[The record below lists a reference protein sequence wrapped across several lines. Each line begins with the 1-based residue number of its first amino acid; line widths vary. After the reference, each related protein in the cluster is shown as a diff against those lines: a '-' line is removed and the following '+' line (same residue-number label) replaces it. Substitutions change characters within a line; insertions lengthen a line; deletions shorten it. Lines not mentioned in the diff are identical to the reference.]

1 MKFTSFLFIMD
12 FMIYVVMG
20 PTCSGKTELA
30 NYLLDKLN
38 CEAINFDAFQIYK
51 DMNIGT
57 AKLSKDDPHYKK
69 YHLLDIKTPNETFSV
84 MEYQSLCREAIS
96 NLLDKYN
103 DVVLVGGTGLYVRAA
118 LFDYSFEK
126 EEVPVD
132 DDLLELSNEDLHKLL
147 ESLDVEESKK
157 IHVNNRKRLL
167 RAISLIRHSNKK
179 KTDIL
184 NEQEHK
190 PIYKDVKFIFLC
202 PDREELYKN
211 IDERVLSMMENGL
224 VDEVKYLLENYDL
237 SLTAK
242 QGIGYKEVI
251 DFLENK
257 TKYACCVELIQKR
270 TRNYAKR
277 QVTFFKNQFDS
288 ETYKNIEEAKIGL
301 GV

>member
-30 NYLLDKLN
+30 NYLIDKLN

-57 AKLSKDDPHYKK
+57 AKLSKDDSHYKK

-84 MEYQSLCREAIS
+84 MEYQSLCREVLS
-96 NLLDKYN
+96 NLFDKYN

-147 ESLDVEESKK
+147 ESLDIEESKK

-184 NEQEHK
+184 NEQTHK

-211 IDERVLSMMENGL
+211 IDKRVLSMMKNGL
-224 VDEVKYLLENYDL
+224 VDEVKYLLDNYDL

-251 DFLENK
+251 DYLENK

-288 ETYKNIEEAKIGL
+288 ETYKNIEEAKKGL

>member
-1 MKFTSFLFIMD
+1 MT
-12 FMIYVVMG
+12 YVILG
-20 PTCSGKTELA
+20 PTGIGKTSLA
-30 NYLLDKLN
+30 VEIAEHFN
-38 CEAINFDAFQIYK
+38 CPIISCDAFQIYK

-84 MEYQSLCREAIS
+84 MEYQSLCREVLS

-132 DDLLELSNEDLHKLL
+132 DDLLDLSNEDLHKLL

-157 IHVNNRKRLL
+157 IHINNRKRLL

-184 NEQEHK
+184 NEQTHK
-190 PIYKDVKFIFLC
+190 PIYRDVKFIFLC

-211 IDERVLSMMENGL
+211 IDKRVLSMMENGL
-224 VDEVKYLLENYDL
+224 VDEVKYLLDNYDL

-251 DFLENK
+251 DYLENK
-257 TKYACCVELIQKR
+257 SKYACCVELIQKR

-288 ETYKNIEEAKIGL
+288 ETYKNIEDAKKGL

>member
-1 MKFTSFLFIMD
+1 MD

-30 NYLLDKLN
+30 NYLIDKLN

-84 MEYQSLCREAIS
+84 MEYQSLCRKVLS

-147 ESLDVEESKK
+147 ESLDVEESRK

-184 NEQEHK
+184 NEQTHK
-190 PIYKDVKFIFLC
+190 PIYQDVKFIFLC
-202 PDREELYKN
+202 PDRVELYKN

-224 VDEVKYLLENYDL
+224 VDEVKFLLENYDL

-251 DFLENK
+251 DYLENK
-257 TKYACCVELIQKR
+257 TNYACCVELIQKR

>member
-1 MKFTSFLFIMD
+1 MNFTSFLFIMNS
-12 FMIYVVMG
+12 MIYIVMG

-69 YHLLDIKTPNETFSV
+69 YHLLDIKTPDQTFSV
-84 MEYQSLCREAIS
+84 MEYQSLCREVLS
-96 NLLDKYN
+96 KLLDKYK

-118 LFDYSFEK
+118 LFDYNFEK
-126 EEVPVD
+126 EGITVD

-147 ESLDVEESKK
+147 EDLDIVESKK

-179 KTDIL
+179 KTEIL

-190 PIYKDVKFIFLC
+190 PIYKDVKFIFLS

-211 IDERVLSMMENGL
+211 INNRVLSMMENGL
-224 VDEVKYLLENYDL
+224 LNEVKYLLDNYEL

-251 DFLENK
+251 DYLDNK
-257 TKYACCVELIQKR
+257 IKYACCVELIQKR

-288 ETYKNIEEAKIGL
+288 ETYKNIDEAKQGL

>member
-30 NYLLDKLN
+30 NYLIDKLN

-69 YHLLDIKTPNETFSV
+69 YHLLDIKSPNETFSV
-84 MEYQSLCREAIS
+84 MEYQSLCRKVLS
-96 NLLDKYN
+96 KLLDKYD
-103 DVVLVGGTGLYVRAA
+103 DVVLVGGTGLYIRAA

-190 PIYKDVKFIFLC
+190 PIYKDIKFIFLC
-202 PDREELYKN
+202 PNREELYKN
-211 IDERVLSMMENGL
+211 IDKRVLSMMENGL

-237 SLTAK
+237 SITAK

-288 ETYKNIEEAKIGL
+288 ETYKNIEDAKIGL

>member
-57 AKLSKDDPHYKK
+57 AKLSKEDPHYKK
-69 YHLLDIKTPNETFSV
+69 YNLLDIKAPNEIFSV
-84 MEYQSLCREAIS
+84 MEYQSLCREVLS
-96 NLLDKYN
+96 KLLEKYD

-126 EEVPVD
+126 EEVSID

-147 ESLDVEESKK
+147 ESLDVDESKK

-184 NEQEHK
+184 NEQTHK
-190 PIYKDVKFIFLC
+190 PIYQDVKFIFLC
-202 PDREELYKN
+202 PNREVLYKN

-224 VDEVKYLLENYDL
+224 VDEVKYLLENYNL

-242 QGIGYKEVI
+242 QGIGYKEVV

-257 TKYACCVELIQKR
+257 TKYASCVELIQKR

>member
-30 NYLLDKLN
+30 NYLIDKLN

-84 MEYQSLCREAIS
+84 MEYQSLCRKVLS

-118 LFDYSFEK
+118 LFDYCFEK

-132 DDLLELSNEDLHKLL
+132 DDLLDLSNEDLHKLL

-184 NEQEHK
+184 NEQTHK
-190 PIYKDVKFIFLC
+190 PIYQDVKFIFLC

-211 IDERVLSMMENGL
+211 IDKRVLSMMENGL

-257 TKYACCVELIQKR
+257 SNYACCVELIQKR

>member
-1 MKFTSFLFIMD
+1 
-12 FMIYVVMG
+12 MIYVIMG

-30 NYLLDKLN
+30 NYLLDKLH

-57 AKLSKDDPHYKK
+57 AKIDKSDPHYYK
-69 YHLLDIKTPNETFSV
+69 YHLLDIKRPDETFSV
-84 MEYQSLCREAIS
+84 MEFQELCRKELS
-96 NLLDKYN
+96 NLLDKYD

-118 LFDYSFEK
+118 LYDYSFEK

-132 DDLLELSNEDLHKLL
+132 EDLEKLTNEELHKLL
-147 ESLDVEESKK
+147 KELDLEESKK

-179 KTDIL
+179 KTEIL
-184 NEQEHK
+184 KEQEHK
-190 PIYKDVKFIFLC
+190 PIYKDIRFIYLS
-202 PDREELYKN
+202 PDREELYDR
-211 IDERVLSMMENGL
+211 IDKRVLSMMENGL
-224 VDEVKYLLENYDL
+224 IDEVKYLLDNYNL
-237 SLTAK
+237 SLTAR

-251 DFLENK
+251 DYLENK

-277 QVTFFKNQFDS
+277 QVTFSRINSIQKLIKIL
-288 ETYKNIEEAKIGL
+288 ETLKKDWGSNYEKYL
-301 GV
+301 

>member
-69 YHLLDIKTPNETFSV
+69 YNLLDIKAPNETFSV
-84 MEYQSLCREAIS
+84 MEYQSLCRKVIS

-118 LFDYSFEK
+118 LFDYTFEN

-157 IHVNNRKRLL
+157 IHVNSRKRLL

-184 NEQEHK
+184 NEQTHK
-190 PIYKDVKFIFLC
+190 PIYQDVKFIFLC
-202 PDREELYKN
+202 PNRDELYKS

-288 ETYKNIEEAKIGL
+288 ETYKNIEEAKIVL